1 MYQGHLLA
9 NVWPYTNILKIDID
23 TGDVLESYDMQA
35 LYDDVDKI

>member
-9 NVWPYTNILKIDID
+9 NVFLQKIILKIDID